1 MEEKKVIRMDEHKNK
16 NKVHKLSGKKI
27 LLGIVAVLILT
38 VVIIAGTCKTKQI
51 KISGLSYYTEAE
63 VKTKFGAL
71 YTAFQYGAPP
81 HAGMAPGIDR
91 MIMLLTE
98 SDVIR
103 DVIAFPMN
111 SKAEDL
117 LMGAPGNVSKEQL
130 EDVHIK
136 LDIKNNLIL

>member
-1 MEEKKVIRMDEHKNK
+1 MIKAFELAGYGKETIEEKF
-16 NKVHKLSGKKI
+16 S
-27 LLGIVAVLILT
+27 
-38 VVIIAGTCKTKQI
+38 
-51 KISGLSYYTEAE
+51 
-63 VKTKFGAL
+63 AL
-71 YTAFQYGAPP
+71 FNAFQYGAPP
-81 HAGMAPGIDR
+81 HAGIAPGIDR

-136 LDIKNNLIL
+136 LDIKIIKFYSISKFV